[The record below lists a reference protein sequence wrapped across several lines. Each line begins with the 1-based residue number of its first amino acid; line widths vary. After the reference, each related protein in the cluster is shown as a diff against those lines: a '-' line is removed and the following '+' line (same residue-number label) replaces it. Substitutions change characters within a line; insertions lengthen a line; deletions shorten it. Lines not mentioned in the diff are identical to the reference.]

1 MKKKWII
8 WAVVGLLVLLMAC
21 GSKSKTTTVTV
32 PTPEPQ
38 RAETVTRSLPAEEP
52 EPTAK
57 PAPTAKPD
65 PTPEPARE
73 YVLNTHTMKFHKPT
87 CSSVEDIKPEN
98 KELVECTR
106 SELIEQGYEPCGRC
120 HP

>member
-21 GSKSKTTTVTV
+21 GSKSKTTTVTA

-38 RAETVTRSLPAEEP
+38 RAETVTRSLPEDP

-57 PAPTAKPD
+57 PTPTAKPD

-73 YVLNTHTMKFHKPT
+73 YVLNTSSKKFHKPT

-106 SELIEQGYEPCGRC
+106 AELIEQGYDSCGRC